1 MLRKITAVI
10 FVASFGIASIHGS
23 AQAVFLDA
31 QQRACITKKYGAK
44 AAAAIVSAKKLTAA
58 QIKQVKACPV
68 TSSAGSSG
76 GTGSTGSAGS
86 SGGTGSTGGAG
97 SSSLTPL
104 TWGLMWSAG
113 SNQSGLGNVSDP
125 ALLRLADGTLRMFFK
140 NGNEPQIPISGFDNK
155 IHSYVS
161 SDDGASWTL
170 ESGVRIDVGSPVT
183 VRVAEAGG
191 YEAWGWAP
199 GSGGVDRMV
208 RFTSTTGRDFTSGSG
223 SLVPTTSCK
232 NADGKSAGFLG
243 DPQVEKVAGGYL
255 AYAHDL
261 AAGQSPP
268 FKRQACKITSSDG
281 TNWTIDSG
289 GTFALSHDIQT
300 NPELYRNSSG
310 QLELWF
316 PSDKGGIKTTEI
328 RTSTNDGVT
337 WSAATTLS
345 WIAPDPDRLDLPNGT
360 SLLAFGGFDSRIGGL
375 LAVSKKI
382 AGTYSASRD
391 EKVDQVTWVVS
402 GATRSEIKVKNLCRG
417 RDETANAT
425 FGTSGS
431 NVTVTFKDS
440 TVGCA
445 FIVVGASQ
453 ALS

>member
-1 MLRKITAVI
+1 MRSRLAGLLATVVVATGI
-10 FVASFGIASIHGS
+10 VASS
-23 AQAVFLDA
+23 AGAVPIDS
-31 QQRACITKKYGAK
+31 QQRACLTKKYGSK
-44 AAAAIVSAKKLTAA
+44 VAAAIGSAKKLSVTQANQLKGCPAA
-58 QIKQVKACPV
+58 K
-68 TSSAGSSG
+68 TGSGSS
-76 GTGSTGSAGS
+76 STNSGSAGAS
-86 SGGTGSTGGAG
+86 G

-104 TWGLMWSAG
+104 TWGLLWSAG

-125 ALLRLADGTLRMFFK
+125 ALLRLPDGTLRMFFK
-140 NGNEPQIPISGFDNK
+140 NGNEPQVPISGFDNK

-161 SDDGASWTL
+161 SDEGASWTL

-183 VRVAEAGG
+183 VRIAEGGG

-199 GSGGVDRMV
+199 GSGGADRMV
-208 RFTSTTGRDFTSGSG
+208 RFTSTTGKDFASGSG
-223 SLVPTTSCK
+223 SLVPTTTCK

-261 AAGQSPP
+261 ASGQSPP

-281 TNWTIDSG
+281 TNWSIDAG
-289 GTFALSHDIQT
+289 GTFALSHDIQS

-316 PSDKGGIKTTEI
+316 PSDKGSVKTTEI
-328 RTSTNDGVT
+328 RTSTNDGST
-337 WSAATTLS
+337 WSAASTLS

-360 SLLAFGGFDSRIGGL
+360 SLLAFGGFDQRIGGL

-391 EKVDQVTWVVS
+391 EKVDEVTWVVS
-402 GATRSEIKVKNLCRG
+402 GAKQSDIKVKNLCRG
-417 RDETANAT
+417 RDETSNAT
-425 FGTSGS
+425 FSASGS
-431 NVTVTFKDS
+431 NITVTFKDS
-440 TVGCA
+440 KVGCV
-445 FIVVGASQ
+445 FILVGATQ

>member
-44 AAAAIVSAKKLTAA
+44 AAAAIVRAKKLTAA
-58 QIKQVKACPV
+58 QTKQVKACPV
-68 TSSAGSSG
+68 TSAKGSSGGTGSSGGAGSSG
-76 GTGSTGSAGS
+76 GTGSS
-86 SGGTGSTGGAG
+86 GGAG

-125 ALLRLADGTLRMFFK
+125 ALLRLADGRLRMFFK

-161 SDDGASWTL
+161 SDNGATWTL

-183 VRVAEAGG
+183 VRAAEAGG
-191 YEAWGWAP
+191 YEAWGWTP
-199 GSGGVDRMV
+199 GSGGADRMV
-208 RFTSTTGRDFTSGSG
+208 RFTSTTGSDFTSGSG
-223 SLVPTTSCK
+223 SLVPTSACK

-243 DPQVEKVAGGYL
+243 DPQVEKIAGGYL

-261 AAGQSPP
+261 AAGLSAP
-268 FKRQACKITSSDG
+268 FKRQACKLTSTDG
-281 TNWTIDSG
+281 VTWSIDAT
-289 GTFALSHDIQT
+289 GTFALNHDIQT

-316 PSDKGGIKTTEI
+316 PSDKGSTKTTEI
-328 RTSTNDGVT
+328 RTSSNDGAS
-337 WSAATTLS
+337 WSEATTLS

>member
-1 MLRKITAVI
+1 MLRKALAVLVAAVI
-10 FVASFGIASIHGS
+10 GIVSISGS

-161 SDDGASWTL
+161 SDNGATWTL

-183 VRVAEAGG
+183 VRAAEAGG
-191 YEAWGWAP
+191 YEAWGWTP
-199 GSGGVDRMV
+199 GSGGADRMV
-208 RFTSTTGRDFTSGSG
+208 RFTSTTGSDFTSGSG
-223 SLVPTTSCK
+223 SLVPTSACK

-243 DPQVEKVAGGYL
+243 DPQVEKIAGGYL

-261 AAGQSPP
+261 AAGLSAP
-268 FKRQACKITSSDG
+268 FKRQACKLTSTDG
-281 TNWTIDSG
+281 VTWSIDAT
-289 GTFALSHDIQT
+289 GTFALNHDIQT
-300 NPELYRNSSG
+300 NPELYRNASG

-316 PSDKGGIKTTEI
+316 PVDQGNVKTTEI
-328 RTSTNDGVT
+328 RTSSNDGAS
-337 WSAATTLS
+337 WGAATTLS

>member
-360 SLLAFGGFDSRIGGL
+360 SLLAFGGFDSRIG
-375 LAVSKKI
+375 KKLI
-382 AGTYSASRD
+382 KSRGSFR
-391 EKVDQVTWVVS
+391 VQRGV
-402 GATRSEIKVKNLCRG
+402 RSR
-417 RDETANAT
+417 
-425 FGTSGS
+425 
-431 NVTVTFKDS
+431 
-440 TVGCA
+440 
-445 FIVVGASQ
+445 
-453 ALS
+453 